1 MSVIFQ
7 WLERIGLGYAVPHFQ
22 AAGITTPQQLAAIE
36 MAEGAADRL
45 NIANGAYAGGA
56 PLRRN
61 RARRARG
68 VVGPPV
74 FFTPTSPLPF
84 SAADDKKRLWELI
97 HRIRTVCAQLSALQD
112 GGSRTLSPHP
122 SRRERAFSVGDSGTL
137 ARTLP
142 ALRRPPLT
150 PAPLSPHL
158 AGRVQGQ
165 GA

>member
-61 RARRARG
+61 RARRREGESLARFSHLH
-68 VVGPPV
+68 PP
-74 FFTPTSPLPF
+74 S
-84 SAADDKKRLWELI
+84 
-97 HRIRTVCAQLSALQD
+97 
-112 GGSRTLSPHP
+112 LSPQRTTR
-122 SRRERAFSVGDSGTL
+122 SACGSSSTAFARCVHNCPPCRTGD
-137 ARTLP
+137 
-142 ALRRPPLT
+142 
-150 PAPLSPHL
+150 H
-158 AGRVQGQ
+158 GR
-165 GA
+165 